1 MTQQDTDQTR
11 PDILPRDQ
19 LEHYKIELA
28 QTRAENDRL
37 MSEVSYLRQA
47 LAAALTKVPQIEGS
61 VSPDTPSPLAQDNST
76 QESRWPWE
84 QGPHVRY
91 FSLAPLLVSP
101 LVLLTLVMISLV
113 CSILSFGFYII
124 LGY

>member
-1 MTQQDTDQTR
+1 MTQQDTGHSR
-11 PDILPRDQ
+11 PNILPRDQ
-19 LEHYKIELA
+19 LEYYKVELA

-61 VSPDTPSPLAQDNST
+61 VSSDTSSPATHPDST
-76 QESRWPWE
+76 QASRWPWE
-84 QGPHVRY
+84 QGPHARY

-101 LVLLTLVMISLV
+101 LVPLTLVMISLV
-113 CSILSFGFYII
+113 CSILSFGVYIV